1 MLPSLVHCLSYLR
14 VTTKLHSDE
23 GVHKKML
30 VVIDPFIREFR
41 ECCEKYLKGN
51 VLVEHYLF
59 LKAAILNKINGTSGP
74 PLPHF
79 SEAKMA
85 RFCSF
90 APSSFPGGWVGGEW
104 GIIVPFYFVQ
114 DCTYALGK
122 LIASR
127 NG

>member
-1 MLPSLVHCLSYLR
+1 MRESI
-14 VTTKLHSDE
+14 
-23 GVHKKML
+23 KKML

-51 VLVEHYLF
+51 VLEHYLF

-90 APSSFPGGWVGGEW
+90 APSSFLGGWVGG
-104 GIIVPFYFVQ
+104 GGMGDNCSILFCPR
-114 DCTYALGK
+114 L
-122 LIASR
+122 
-127 NG
+127 